1 MLPPYQQRGTPV
13 SPSAFNMLVDAV
25 KSSLLNGITGGSFFR
40 GANGTT
46 INILPS
52 AGGSSAP
59 NNAPVCQYFEV
70 TNASDETG
78 LKVKV
83 AQNLIAGRYPDGMGL
98 GFPDFILEISGNSY
112 IYAAIYWDVTSLVI
126 GPDSD
131 AITIIQ
137 SNELLANTD
146 SMQYILIATVL
157 TGGDPVAITTITNVC
172 SQPVPN
178 PCLLDWTA

>member
-1 MLPPYQQRGTPV
+1 MNLPDVQRGMAILAEHIQRLNAAIRQSRLQPGVGYLVKESSGGTSLV
-13 SPSAFNMLVDAV
+13 INAGTSA
-25 KSSLLNGITGGSFFR
+25 SGGGS
-40 GANGTT
+40 
-46 INILPS
+46 
-52 AGGSSAP
+52 
-59 NNAPVCQYFEV
+59 APVCEYFEV

-112 IYAAIYWDVTSLVI
+112 IYAAIYWDVASLVI

-137 SNELLANTD
+137 STELLTNTD

-178 PCLLDWTA
+178 PCLLDWSA

>member
-1 MLPPYQQRGTPV
+1 MNLPDVQRGMAILAEHIQRLNAAIRQSRLQPGVGYLVKESSGGTSLV
-13 SPSAFNMLVDAV
+13 INAGTSA
-25 KSSLLNGITGGSFFR
+25 SGG
-40 GANGTT
+40 G
-46 INILPS
+46 
-52 AGGSSAP
+52 
-59 NNAPVCQYFEV
+59 NAPVCEYFEV

-137 SNELLANTD
+137 SNELLTNTD

-157 TGGDPVAITTITNVC
+157 TGGDPVAITSITNVC

-178 PCLLDWTA
+178 PCLLDWSA